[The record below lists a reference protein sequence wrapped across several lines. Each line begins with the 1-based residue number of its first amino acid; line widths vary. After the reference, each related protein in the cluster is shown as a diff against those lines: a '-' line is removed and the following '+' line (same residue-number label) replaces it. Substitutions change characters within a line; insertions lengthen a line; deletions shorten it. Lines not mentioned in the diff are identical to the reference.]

1 MNKIE
6 QHIWD
11 YLDGTCSEQ
20 EKMQIAELIDKNPAY
35 QTAYNELKNL
45 HAELKNIE
53 LDEPSMAFTRNV
65 MNQVNILPV
74 PGSIRSLVDK
84 RIIYGI
90 GGFFLLAI
98 LILLA
103 FAFSMVD
110 WTRPADAAIATFN
123 LPQVYFSP
131 SLNSTLIRSF
141 IFADLIVG
149 LYFLDSILRKK
160 IMPGK

>member
-20 EKMQIAELIDKNPAY
+20 EKMKIAELIDKNPAY

-84 RIIYGI
+84 RIICGI

-110 WTRPADAAIATFN
+110 WTQPADAAIATFN
-123 LPQVYFSP
+123 LPQVYFH
-131 SLNSTLIRSF
+131 
-141 IFADLIVG
+141 
-149 LYFLDSILRKK
+149 LR
-160 IMPGK
+160 